1 MAQPANYD
9 DDIVTLAI
17 SSLYKLNIIMV
28 LSLLFVNVV

>member
-17 SSLYKLNIIMV
+17 SSLIQVKYYNGALAFIC
-28 LSLLFVNVV
+28 